1 MIQTKLNFVCPSCS
15 SVNRVPESRLNDQ
28 PVCGKCKQT
37 LFPDHPVEL
46 TDANF
51 QTFVTRTDIPVIIDF
66 WAAWCGPCRM
76 MAPAFA
82 AAAAQLTP
90 RILLAK
96 LDTDSAS
103 RTASAFDIQGI
114 PCLIAF
120 RQGREIARQSG
131 AMSTPQIVQWANSVV
146 GQPDSAS

>member
-1 MIQTKLNFVCPSCS
+1 MIQTKLKVVCPHCL
-15 SVNRVPESRLNDQ
+15 SVNRVPESRLGDQ
-28 PVCGKCKQT
+28 PVCGKCTQN
-37 LFPDHPVEL
+37 LLPDHPVEL

-51 QTFVTRTDIPVIIDF
+51 QTFVSRTEIPVIVDF

-96 LDTDSAS
+96 LDTDAAS
-103 RTASAFDIQGI
+103 RTASSFDISGI

-120 RQGREIARQSG
+120 RHGREIARQSG
-131 AMSTPQIVQWANSVV
+131 AMSTPQIVQWATHVV
-146 GQPDSAS
+146 GVR